1 MTSHR
6 IQYARFEKAFL
17 SFLSDLDWQTVS
29 GEGEP
34 EELKSKVAE
43 LTRISDELATAKARC
58 AAREAAMADEMDVAM
73 LRVLAAQLAKFEAQ
87 AADLEIA
94 REAVASEVESIK
106 TKLATMDSPEKLLAL
121 ISDTANNDVR
131 LRLRSEIRR
140 RVSRIDLHFG
150 LDGFKCVAEVKF
162 INGIVRGFV
171 ITDKVTL
178 VIRAEGTI

>member
-1 MTSHR
+1 
-6 IQYARFEKAFL
+6 L

-34 EELKSKVAE
+34 EELKAKVAR
-43 LTRISDELATAKARC
+43 LTEVTNDLATAKARC

-87 AADLEIA
+87 AADLE
-94 REAVASEVESIK
+94 VAHEVEALR
-106 TKLATMDSPEKLLAL
+106 TKLATMESPEELLAL

-131 LRLRSEIRR
+131 LRLRTEIRR
-140 RVSRIDLHFG
+140 RISRIDLNFG